1 MKKKQPGRNDELF
14 ILGIHSFTVNDRLF
28 TVPTN
33 PDTNGQSR
41 CPVCASL
48 RKDPNAYEPQYAR

>member
-1 MKKKQPGRNDELF
+1 MYNYF
-14 ILGIHSFTVNDRLF
+14 SIGIHSFTVNDRLF

-41 CPVCASL
+41 CPICTSL